1 MAQHPHLGIQG
12 SKPRLPKTTPNGAPA
27 SKETLALLSEEYLRA
42 RNEQMRAKAAVAQ
55 MELARRRG
63 ELLPKRE
70 VKDMISYALVCFRQR
85 TLLSYRN
92 IARRLVTM
100 GLADSAKEHAISQV
114 VQEEAHS
121 LLNELGRMPAAVNPE
136 SGLKALER
144 EELGITEAER
154 KQTPGAPARGQAAK
168 AARLRQ
174 RRTETMRR
182 LRAEGRAS

>member
-1 MAQHPHLGIQG
+1 MHRPPTQGIEG
-12 SKPRLPKTTPNGAPA
+12 SKPRLPKAAPNGAPA
-27 SKETLALLSEEYLRA
+27 TKAQLGVLNHEYLRA

-55 MELARRRG
+55 MELERRRG
-63 ELLPKRE
+63 LLLPKKE

-121 LLNELGRMPAAVNPE
+121 LLNELGRMPEAVNPE

-144 EELGITEAER
+144 EELGITGAER
-154 KQTPGAPARGQAAK
+154 KPIPGAPAKGQQEK
-168 AARLRQ
+168 AARLREKK
-174 RRTETMRR
+174 TETMRR